1 MMPTNVLLNW
11 LYYHGLPMPKGA
23 SKAVLVQKVKLA
35 LAHNQE
41 LDRERIS
48 LDKAVNRKSYIS
60 WETMS
65 ISFGITQQM
74 QYSNSSA
81 VIPYHV

>member
-1 MMPTNVLLNW
+1 
-11 LYYHGLPMPKGA
+11 MPKGA
-23 SKAVLVQKVKLA
+23 SKAVLVQNVKLA

-65 ISFGITQQM
+65 ELKDIVWNTQQM